1 MLPDESKRQK
11 LGDENPKKDIAWYES
26 KLKFLKE
33 ATETSQKSFKAI
45 AALEMPADVVDVHT
59 GDPDNVRLELA
70 DGSFT
75 DKLLLTEKMP
85 FLREFDGGVFRCTSE
100 FEFNYSGYDYPS
112 NDLKC
117 HWNLKIHFELASVAP
132 EEELRDLS
140 DDHKQ
145 YSANKI
151 REDFKP
157 FTVECDLQCTMDSSD
172 GERSDVTAHT
182 VKVALPK
189 AVEEFHLDDDL
200 LFCVVH
206 EVAEPLCEIEIE
218 QNPRRFTK
226 MACNYYPWSQDAYN
240 LDGEVPVTC
249 LSKASWEYTGYA

>member
-11 LGDENPKKDIAWYES
+11 LGDEKPKKDIAWYES

-33 ATETSQKSFKAI
+33 ATETWQKSFKAI

-59 GDPDNVRLELA
+59 DDPDNVRLELA

-75 DKLLLTEKMP
+75 DKLRLTENTP
-85 FLREFDGGVFRCTSE
+85 FLVEFNGGVLRGTSDFQFDYE
-100 FEFNYSGYDYPS
+100 AYSYS
-112 NDLKC
+112 NNLLKC

-140 DDHKQ
+140 DDDKQ
-145 YSANKI
+145 YSADKI

-157 FTVECDLQCTMDSSD
+157 FTVEYDLECDMDSSD
-172 GERSDVTAHT
+172 GEHSSVTPYT
-182 VKVALPK
+182 VLVALPK
-189 AVEEFHLDDDL
+189 AVCDFYLDEEFFDNVLD
-200 LFCVVH
+200 
-206 EVAEPLCEIEIE
+206 EVAEPLCEIKIE
-218 QNPRRFTK
+218 QNPHIFTK
-226 MACNYYPWSQDAYN
+226 FACTYYPWSRN
-240 LDGEVPVTC
+240 TESLNGEAPVTC